1 LARCTLRRERD
12 EHRILGRI
20 RGYNRSVFGWNRIWN
35 RISFFDGV
43 KMDKKQLIK
52 DIETM
57 ILHRNEERKNNNIFR
72 ISADDLNE
80 CFIEELYALLEKV
93 KR

>member
-1 LARCTLRRERD
+1 
-12 EHRILGRI
+12 
-20 RGYNRSVFGWNRIWN
+20 
-35 RISFFDGV
+35 
-43 KMDKKQLIK
+43 MDKKQLIK